1 MRSIAFQ
8 PSPRPPVSAGDL
20 ARYAG
25 RWVVVRAGKVV
36 LAATTFDE
44 LAQKR
49 KSGGFKDG
57 DRRFKDGDRII
68 HLPPATPR

>member
-1 MRSIAFQ
+1 LRSISFQ
-8 PSPRPPVSAGDL
+8 PSPTPPVSPRDL

-25 RWVVVRAGKVV
+25 KWVVVRAGKVV
-36 LAATTFDE
+36 LQAMTFDE

-57 DRRFKDGDRII
+57 DRIL
-68 HLPPATPR
+68 HLPPATPH